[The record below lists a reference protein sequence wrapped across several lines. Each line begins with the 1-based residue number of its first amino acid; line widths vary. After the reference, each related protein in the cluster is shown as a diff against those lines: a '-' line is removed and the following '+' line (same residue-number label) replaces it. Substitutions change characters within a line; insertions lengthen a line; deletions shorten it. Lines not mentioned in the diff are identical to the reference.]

1 MAVKKVIVDRAN
13 RLHQLPPEILS
24 FLPSQRQGRI
34 LRRTE
39 LIDCANL
46 QWPVEYEKGTERSSP
61 ATPASP
67 EKLIELREALAAWM
81 ESVHGVT
88 LHPEKQIFVGG
99 GLSQIVLSLCLGF
112 IDNGDIAFVPDVAVP
127 LYRKAIAACG
137 GQPVGYQIAQKDN
150 WQPNF
155 EKVSSRLGRVAR
167 MLFLNSPHNPTGA
180 VLNEK
185 EMTNLV
191 WIAGRENIMLI
202 NDAAYQTVGQRPAL
216 SLLAVEGG
224 GKVGVEIGSFSYH
237 FGLPRWPFGFAA
249 GNREVIHGLVETQR
263 LLPGFVLSHWVDAA
277 LRAMGQFP
285 SEGLKLVRARVSEN
299 GGEVARLLKL
309 LELERTDYDTIPFA
323 WSKIE
328 HRRRST
334 TAANLL
340 YRRTR
345 VLVAPGKGFGDAGD
359 GYLRFSL
366 LVDPANYG
374 AAFERIQKK
383 LRFLKFSEAE

>member
-1 MAVKKVIVDRAN
+1 
-13 RLHQLPPEILS
+13 
-24 FLPSQRQGRI
+24 
-34 LRRTE
+34 
-39 LIDCANL
+39 
-46 QWPVEYEKGTERSSP
+46 
-61 ATPASP
+61 
-67 EKLIELREALAAWM
+67 M